1 MSKYDPLRKYLAA
14 GTANPWRATFADVE
28 AVLGFPLPQSAYAY
42 PAWWSNDATGHS
54 HARAWLDAG
63 WKTEAV
69 DLQGQNVTFRKAGG
83 EKPRRGKRGRAVDRS
98 LHGALKGV
106 VQMVAGTDLTAPTG
120 MAGRPGGV
128 RRRGGAR

>member
-1 MSKYDPLRKYLAA
+1 MSKYDALRKHLSS
-14 GTANPWRATFADVE
+14 GTAIRWRAAFAEVE
-28 AVLGFPLPQSAYAY
+28 AVLGFPLPRSAYAY

-69 DLQGQNVTFRKAGG
+69 DLQSQQVTFRKAGR
-83 EKPRRGKRGRAVDRS
+83 EQSHRGRRGRAQGRS

-120 MAGRPGGV
+120 MAGGPGEPQ
-128 RRRGGAR
+128 

>member
-1 MSKYDPLRKYLAA
+1 MSKYDALRDHLAA
-14 GTANPWRATFADVE
+14 TAPNPWRATFAQVE
-28 AVLGFPLPQSAYAY
+28 AVLGFALPRSARAY
-42 PAWWSNDATGHS
+42 PAWWSNDPTGHS

-69 DLQGQNVTFRKAGG
+69 DLKGKQLTFARSRAGAG
-83 EKPRRGKRGRAVDRS
+83 HEQPARGRRMRAAERS

-120 MAGRPGGV
+120 
-128 RRRGGAR
+128 RGASK

>member
-1 MSKYDPLRKYLAA
+1 MSKYDALRDHLNSGIQA
-14 GTANPWRATFADVE
+14 PWRASFAEVE
-28 AVLGFPLPQSAYAY
+28 AVLGFPLPRSANAY

-63 WKTEAV
+63 WKTQSV
-69 DLQGQNVTFRKAGG
+69 DLKGQRLTFARAGR
-83 EKPRRGKRGRAVDRS
+83 EQQPSRRRTRVAGRS

-120 MAGRPGGV
+120 MAGKRAP
-128 RRRGGAR
+128 